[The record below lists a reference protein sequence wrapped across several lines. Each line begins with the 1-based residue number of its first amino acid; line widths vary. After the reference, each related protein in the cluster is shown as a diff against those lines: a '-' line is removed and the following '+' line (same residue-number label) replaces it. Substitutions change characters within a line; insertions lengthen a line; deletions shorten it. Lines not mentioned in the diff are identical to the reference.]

1 MVHIKKVIFAYIK
14 LSVRIL
20 TSMHLTTK
28 KSLKYENMSSLKLH
42 NSTYQY

>member
-14 LSVRIL
+14 LRVRIL